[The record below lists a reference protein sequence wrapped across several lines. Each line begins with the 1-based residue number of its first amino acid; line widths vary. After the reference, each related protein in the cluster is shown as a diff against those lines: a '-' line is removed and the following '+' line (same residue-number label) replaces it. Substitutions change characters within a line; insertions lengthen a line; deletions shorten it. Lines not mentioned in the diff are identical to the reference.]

1 MKLAVAALFLL
12 ALLPAGPS
20 LAHETR
26 GVRLGRFDCDEP
38 LRLSARHDA
47 RDARIAIT
55 TEDGKVTMVLTER
68 VVGFQLSDRTMR
80 KLDRELRRARHDDD
94 DDGVIGEVIKSAV
107 IGSVRSALDHS
118 AVYPVRELRDVRYED
133 GRLVFVARDG
143 ERLFERFEV
152 DDDCVLEAF
161 SPGDARAFVREF
173 HRLRS
178 GRD

>member
-1 MKLAVAALFLL
+1 MKLAVAVLL
-12 ALLPAGPS
+12 LMAVVSAAPA

-26 GVRLGRFDCDEP
+26 GVRLDRLDCDEP
-38 LRLSARHDA
+38 LRLSARRDA

-55 TEDGKVTMVLTER
+55 TEDGKVTMVLTDR
-68 VVGFQLSDRTMR
+68 DVAFQLSDRTLH
-80 KLDRELRRARHDDD
+80 KVDRELRRARHEDD
-94 DDGVIGEVIKSAV
+94 DDGVIGEVIKTAV
-107 IGSVRSALDHS
+107 ITSVRAALEHS

-133 GRLVFVARDG
+133 GRLVFVARNGD
-143 ERLFERFEV
+143 RLFERFEV

-173 HRLRS
+173 HRLRP